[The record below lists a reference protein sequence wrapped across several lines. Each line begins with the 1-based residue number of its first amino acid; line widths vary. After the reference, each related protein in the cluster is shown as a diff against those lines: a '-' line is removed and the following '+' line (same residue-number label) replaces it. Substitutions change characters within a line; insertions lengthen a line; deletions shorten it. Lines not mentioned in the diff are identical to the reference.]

1 MTNREDRTVG
11 EKEVCRLN
19 NTLADRNVLIDTLR
33 TTLIRAESVIEKKI
47 DQDYVFTPAAKWAML
62 EKLDI

>member
-1 MTNREDRTVG
+1 MINIEEHTVG

-33 TTLIRAESVIEKKI
+33 TTLIRAQTVIEKKT
-47 DQDYVFTPAAKWAML
+47 DQDYVFTPAAKWAMS
-62 EKLDI
+62 EELDS